1 MGQQPIQPLALEVNV
16 LGCAGKERLINRR
29 LAETVARRMRKT
41 HKARLRAYRCPEC
54 AGWHVGTPK

>member
-1 MGQQPIQPLALEVNV
+1 MNIN
-16 LGCAGKERLINRR
+16 GCAGKERLISRQ
-29 LAETVARRMRKT
+29 LANKVARRMRKT

>member
-1 MGQQPIQPLALEVNV
+1 MAMNINGCAG
-16 LGCAGKERLINRR
+16 GCAGKERLVSRR
-29 LAETVARRMRKT
+29 LADKVARRMRKT